1 MVVRN
6 SFNLHSFCM
15 ILPKFAL
22 CTESLHERYK
32 STRTKVNYVMPGSFV
47 CLFAFFF
54 FLKRGISVTSYLNLG
69 SS

>member
-22 CTESLHERYK
+22 YTESLQERYK
-32 STRTKVNYVMPGSFV
+32 STRTKINYVVPGSFV
-47 CLFAFFF
+47 CLLFVFRKEA
-54 FLKRGISVTSYLNLG
+54 SQ
-69 SS
+69 

>member
-22 CTESLHERYK
+22 YTESLQERYK
-32 STRTKVNYVMPGSFV
+32 STRTKVNYVVPGSFV
-47 CLFAFFF
+47 CLLFVF
-54 FLKRGISVTSYLNLG
+54 
-69 SS
+69 

>member
-54 FLKRGISVTSYLNLG
+54 F
-69 SS
+69 

>member
-22 CTESLHERYK
+22 YTESLRERYK
-32 STRTKVNYVMPGSFV
+32 STRTKINYVMLGSFV
-47 CLFAFFF
+47 CLLFVFEKRHLSDII
-54 FLKRGISVTSYLNLG
+54 LKSRK
-69 SS
+69 